1 MATSD
6 DVEQAIS
13 RFCGPL
19 SVADRAAFR
28 AAAENAL
35 AQLPCSGP
43 GIAYRTLR
51 DVWRGFF
58 RPPDDA
64 ETNHLVGVG
73 SRRPS
78 KLAGAEA
85 IGRDDPRCGAR
96 ARNSFRAAE

>member
-51 DVWRGFF
+51 DVF
-58 RPPDDA
+58 RQYFHPPDD
-64 ETNHLVGVG
+64 HV
-73 SRRPS
+73 
-78 KLAGAEA
+78 AGATPRHRGGKLVAGPPIGAEDPRTG
-85 IGRDDPRCGAR
+85 GRDRHRLKG
-96 ARNSFRAAE
+96 